1 MKNIRFIILLAVCFG
16 SLPAQAQE
24 SYDYNHELIWGVNKN
39 SSGGLIGGFILKK
52 SRRLNERMFET
63 YGLEIMNV
71 KHPQERRYN
80 ARFTGNFFIYGKSNY
95 LYTLRMQYG
104 REMLLFGKA
113 SHQGV
118 EVKGIASIGPSLG
131 FETPYYIERG
141 LDQSFRTTRE
151 PYDSSNPQHNFFNI
165 LGPGRIFEGVSDAKL
180 VPGINAKTA
189 ISFELGSVKSQVAGF
204 EVGFLIDAYSRE
216 IELMPTANNSAIFPT
231 VFISL
236 YYGNRR

>member
-1 MKNIRFIILLAVCFG
+1 MKSTKVIILLVGLLSAANV
-16 SLPAQAQE
+16 QAQD
-24 SYDYNHELIWGVNKN
+24 SYDYNHELIWGINKN

-52 SRRLNERMFET
+52 SRRLNDRMFET
-63 YGLEIMNV
+63 YGIELMNV
-71 KHPQERRYN
+71 KHTQERRYN

-104 REMLLFGKA
+104 RELLLFSKA
-113 SHQGV
+113 PQQGV
-118 EVKGIASIGPSLG
+118 EIKGIAAIGPSLG

-151 PYDSSNPQHNFFNI
+151 PYDPNNPQHNFFNI
-165 LGPGRIFEGVSDAKL
+165 LGPGRLFEGVPEAKL
-180 VPGINAKTA
+180 VPGLNFKTA
-189 ISFELGSVKSQVAGF
+189 LSFEMGSVKSQVAGF
-204 EVGFLIDAYSRE
+204 EVGFLIDAYTRE
-216 IELMPTANNSAIFPT
+216 IELMPTTENSAIFPT